1 MFLAIAQYMRTL
13 VKRSTT
19 EESGQSMVE
28 YALILSVI
36 SIAAVAAMLLLGPAI
51 TGAIDAVTASF

>member
-1 MFLAIAQYMRTL
+1 MLLALAQYMRAL
-13 VKRSTT
+13 VGQTT
-19 EESGQSMVE
+19 TDESGQSMVE

-51 TGAIDAVTASF
+51 TGAIDTVTASF

>member
-1 MFLAIAQYMRTL
+1 MFLALAQYMRAL
-13 VKRSTT
+13 VRRTAT

-36 SIAAVAAMLLLGPAI
+36 SIAAVAAMLLLGPAVI
-51 TGAIDAVTASF
+51 GAINAATASF

>member
-1 MFLAIAQYMRTL
+1 
-13 VKRSTT
+13 
-19 EESGQSMVE
+19 MVE

-51 TGAIDAVTASF
+51 TGAIDTVTASF